1 MERLLNVLIIDDSED
16 DALLLLRELRRS
28 GYEPDHK
35 LVDTPEAMRD
45 ALATREW
52 DVVLSDYALPGF
64 NSLDALQ
71 MLKENGLDIP
81 FIIVSG
87 KIGKEMAVKLMKASA
102 HDYIV
107 KGRLARLVPA
117 IERGMQEAVERR
129 RHREADAALKESEA
143 RYRCLL
149 ESVTDYIYTV
159 QVANDLPVA
168 SSHGPG
174 CRMVTGYA
182 PEEFSDDP
190 MLWYRMVHEEDRPV
204 VLEQAKMV
212 LSGSASPLEHRI
224 IHKNGGIRW
233 VRNTP
238 VLRSDQ
244 QSRILAYDGLIS
256 DITER
261 KNLEN
266 QLRQAQK
273 LEAIST
279 LAGGI
284 AHDFNN
290 ILTAICGY
298 GTLLEMNLAKDDPR
312 VAHVEGILIAADRA
326 AVLARS
332 LLTFSRKQV
341 IEPRPVKLNEVVTMA
356 EQLLRRLIR
365 EDIELTLTLNGNALT
380 VMADTAQIEQV
391 LMNLVTNARDAMPR
405 GGKLTIR
412 TAATELEREF
422 IDVHGFG
429 APGRYALLTFSDN
442 GEGMNEKTRQRIFE
456 PFFTTKEPGK
466 GTGLGLAVSYGII
479 KQHNGF
485 INCHSE
491 PGMGTTFSIYLPL
504 ITAEAMQSESAAPAP
519 MPGGTEVILLAEDDE
534 QVRTFGK
541 TLLERSG
548 YTVVEAVD
556 GEDALAKFLEH
567 RDEIMLVIVD
577 VIMPRMNGREL
588 YEEII
593 RVNPGMK
600 VIFTSGYT
608 ADVFPKDEM
617 AGKEMHFLAK
627 PIVAGELLRYVRKVL
642 DGKPLWSDDE
652 S

>member
-45 ALATREW
+45 ALAAREW
-52 DVVLSDYALPGF
+52 DVVLSDYALAGF
-64 NSLDALQ
+64 NSMDALQ
-71 MLKENGLDIP
+71 ILKENGLDIP

-87 KIGKEMAVKLMKASA
+87 KIGKETAVKLMKASA

-190 MLWYRMVHEEDRPV
+190 MLWYRMVHEEDRPA
-204 VLEQAKMV
+204 VLEQAKRV

-273 LEAIST
+273 LEAIGT

-365 EDIELTLTLNGNALT
+365 EDIELTLTLNGSALT

-485 INCHSE
+485 INCYSE
-491 PGMGTTFSIYLPL
+491 PGTGTTFRIYLPL
-504 ITAEAMQSESAAPAP
+504 ITAEAVQSVSAAPAP

-593 RVNPGMK
+593 RVHPGMK

-608 ADVFPKDEM
+608 ADVFPNDEM

-642 DGKPLWSDDE
+642 DGKPLCSDDE

>member
-1 MERLLNVLIIDDSED
+1 
-16 DALLLLRELRRS
+16 
-28 GYEPDHK
+28 
-35 LVDTPEAMRD
+35 
-45 ALATREW
+45 
-52 DVVLSDYALPGF
+52 
-64 NSLDALQ
+64 
-71 MLKENGLDIP
+71 
-81 FIIVSG
+81 
-87 KIGKEMAVKLMKASA
+87 
-102 HDYIV
+102 
-107 KGRLARLVPA
+107 
-117 IERGMQEAVERR
+117 
-129 RHREADAALKESEA
+129 
-143 RYRCLL
+143 
-149 ESVTDYIYTV
+149 
-159 QVANDLPVA
+159 
-168 SSHGPG
+168 
-174 CRMVTGYA
+174 
-182 PEEFSDDP
+182 
-190 MLWYRMVHEEDRPV
+190 
-204 VLEQAKMV
+204 
-212 LSGSASPLEHRI
+212 
-224 IHKNGGIRW
+224 
-233 VRNTP
+233 
-238 VLRSDQ
+238 
-244 QSRILAYDGLIS
+244 
-256 DITER
+256 
-261 KNLEN
+261 
-266 QLRQAQK
+266 
-273 LEAIST
+273 
-279 LAGGI
+279 
-284 AHDFNN
+284 
-290 ILTAICGY
+290 
-298 GTLLEMNLAKDDPR
+298 
-312 VAHVEGILIAADRA
+312 
-326 AVLARS
+326 
-332 LLTFSRKQV
+332 
-341 IEPRPVKLNEVVTMA
+341 
-356 EQLLRRLIR
+356 
-365 EDIELTLTLNGNALT
+365 
-380 VMADTAQIEQV
+380 MADTAQIEQV

-485 INCHSE
+485 INCYSE
-491 PGMGTTFSIYLPL
+491 PGTGTTFRIYLPL
-504 ITAEAMQSESAAPAP
+504 ITAEAVQSVSAAPAP

-588 YEEII
+588 YEAIV
-593 RVNPGMK
+593 RVDPGMK

>member
-1 MERLLNVLIIDDSED
+1 
-16 DALLLLRELRRS
+16 
-28 GYEPDHK
+28 
-35 LVDTPEAMRD
+35 
-45 ALATREW
+45 
-52 DVVLSDYALPGF
+52 
-64 NSLDALQ
+64 
-71 MLKENGLDIP
+71 
-81 FIIVSG
+81 
-87 KIGKEMAVKLMKASA
+87 
-102 HDYIV
+102 
-107 KGRLARLVPA
+107 
-117 IERGMQEAVERR
+117 
-129 RHREADAALKESEA
+129 
-143 RYRCLL
+143 
-149 ESVTDYIYTV
+149 
-159 QVANDLPVA
+159 
-168 SSHGPG
+168 
-174 CRMVTGYA
+174 
-182 PEEFSDDP
+182 
-190 MLWYRMVHEEDRPV
+190 
-204 VLEQAKMV
+204 
-212 LSGSASPLEHRI
+212 
-224 IHKNGGIRW
+224 
-233 VRNTP
+233 
-238 VLRSDQ
+238 
-244 QSRILAYDGLIS
+244 
-256 DITER
+256 
-261 KNLEN
+261 
-266 QLRQAQK
+266 
-273 LEAIST
+273 
-279 LAGGI
+279 
-284 AHDFNN
+284 
-290 ILTAICGY
+290 
-298 GTLLEMNLAKDDPR
+298 
-312 VAHVEGILIAADRA
+312 
-326 AVLARS
+326 
-332 LLTFSRKQV
+332 
-341 IEPRPVKLNEVVTMA
+341 MA

-365 EDIELTLTLNGNALT
+365 EDIELTLTLNGSALT

-485 INCHSE
+485 INCYSE
-491 PGMGTTFSIYLPL
+491 PGTGTTFRIYLPL
-504 ITAEAMQSESAAPAP
+504 ITAEAVQSVSAAPAP

-593 RVNPGMK
+593 RVHPGMK

-608 ADVFPKDEM
+608 ADVFPNDEM

-642 DGKPLWSDDE
+642 DGKPLCSDDE